1 MSFNNI
7 FYTTWPVG
15 LFLLGTAALYHLL
28 NKSRRDALVSA
39 LRDRKASTA
48 QTPPRSLSPE
58 KRPVSMSSSPS
69 YTTVLPPSRR
79 KEAAEFLP
87 SIKEIGF
94 PSEEHILKNILPM
107 DQDYR
112 TAPDH
117 LYTPMG
123 FSVGEVRALG
133 DFPDYAALTDV
144 PLPEPYKEFDIDQAL
159 PRPYRPF
166 RWSYHQTMCM
176 FRICQNQNRGSIN

>member
-1 MSFNNI
+1 MGFNI
-7 FYTTWPVG
+7 IYTSWPIG
-15 LFLLGTAALYHLL
+15 LFLLGTAALYHIL
-28 NKSRRDALVSA
+28 NKARRDALVSA
-39 LRDRKASTA
+39 FRERKASMA

-58 KRPVSMSSSPS
+58 KKPVSVSSSPS
-69 YTTVLPPSRR
+69 YSTVLPPSRR
-79 KEAAEFLP
+79 KETAELFP
-87 SIKEIGF
+87 FIKKNGF
-94 PSEEHILKNILPM
+94 PSEEQILKNILPM

-123 FSVGEVRALG
+123 FSIKEVRALG

-144 PLPEPYKEFDIDQAL
+144 PLPEPYKEFDIDRAL

-166 RWSYHQTMCM
+166 RWNYHQTMCM
-176 FRICQNQNRGSIN
+176 LRIPRNES